1 MADEGIRVGLIGAG
15 GNVRERHIPGFQGA
29 DDCEIVAVANR
40 TVASGRAIADQ
51 FNIPTVYGSWQE
63 LLEDDSINAV
73 CIGTWP
79 YMHRTLTLAA
89 LDAGKHVLTEARM
102 ASNAEEAHDMLNASK
117 AHDHLVC
124 QLTPTSSSYN
134 IDNVLKRLIDEGQLG
149 ELLSVDFTSLPN
161 RFADFDA
168 PVHWREDRRMS
179 GFNTLNIGRRTSP

>member
-1 MADEGIRVGLIGAG
+1 MKLWPWPTARWRRGGQLPTNLISPRFTAAG
-15 GNVRERHIPGFQGA
+15 RSFWKT
-29 DDCEIVAVANR
+29 IV
-40 TVASGRAIADQ
+40 S
-51 FNIPTVYGSWQE
+51 
-63 LLEDDSINAV
+63 NAV

-161 RFADFDA
+161 RFADF
-168 PVHWREDRRMS
+168 
-179 GFNTLNIGRRTSP
+179 